1 MAYSKK
7 PKDSKKKA
15 QETHDLF
22 KLYSDKREVWAEH
35 AQEDKEFRLGKQWT
49 KEQRI
54 RLEERGQAPVVVNR
68 IHPAVEAAKAMLTSE
83 KPAFRVSP
91 REDSDNKVAQAMN
104 GVLEYMW
111 HISNGDDCL
120 RTAVDDYY
128 TTGMGCLLLYQ
139 DPMSD
144 MGKGDVKVKDI
155 DPLDVYIDPNCR
167 DRFCDDAEN
176 IIISRLYTKEQAKA
190 LYPMYKTA
198 IKNASTEN
206 FRTDRPT
213 TSRQDDGE
221 LSFPEDDRTQTYVGW
236 GGKSDDYVRGYE
248 RYYKEVVD
256 HFRVFQNF
264 DSKEDL
270 LDEEQYELYLQRKAF
285 VINGQVIGDPAI
297 AMQLMESIQQEHA
310 QAIEQAQMQGVPE
323 EEQPRLP
330 SIQEVT
336 FNDLLQQGLIDVV
349 IVPTV
354 RVHMCVVMGDKLIY
368 ERVLPISEYPLVFLM
383 NVHTRTPFP
392 TSDVR
397 MVKGLQEY
405 INKTRSLIIAHAT
418 TSTNQKILIPSGSVD
433 MREFE
438 TKWSQPGVAIEVDF
452 DQGPPQQVAPTPL
465 PNELYANEKEA
476 KNDIDHQLGLYEMM
490 MGNAQA
496 APQTYKATISL
507 DEFGQRKMKSKQAD
521 LEVALKRIGQLAI
534 PMIQQ
539 LYTNEKVIRLLQPN
553 NSMNEFTINQ
563 KIYDDK
569 QQEIGILNDITVGKY
584 DVIVVTGSTLPTNRY
599 AQLEMY
605 MDAYSKGIIDKREVL
620 KKTEVFDMQGVLER
634 TDTVGNLSKQL
645 EQAQAT
651 IKSLQGDIQTRER
664 EVYHARQRAEL
675 EKFKAQLDSTSN
687 KARAAETVFEKRL
700 NDATGQISRE
710 VRELSKETAKPIKQ
724 PLPSMTQEARNKET
738 I

>member
-1 MAYSKK
+1 
-7 PKDSKKKA
+7 
-15 QETHDLF
+15 
-22 KLYSDKREVWAEH
+22 
-35 AQEDKEFRLGKQWT
+35 
-49 KEQRI
+49 
-54 RLEERGQAPVVVNR
+54 
-68 IHPAVEAAKAMLTSE
+68 
-83 KPAFRVSP
+83 
-91 REDSDNKVAQAMN
+91 
-104 GVLEYMW
+104 
-111 HISNGDDCL
+111 
-120 RTAVDDYY
+120 
-128 TTGMGCLLLYQ
+128 
-139 DPMSD
+139 
-144 MGKGDVKVKDI
+144 
-155 DPLDVYIDPNCR
+155 
-167 DRFCDDAEN
+167 
-176 IIISRLYTKEQAKA
+176 
-190 LYPMYKTA
+190 
-198 IKNASTEN
+198 
-206 FRTDRPT
+206 
-213 TSRQDDGE
+213 
-221 LSFPEDDRTQTYVGW
+221 
-236 GGKSDDYVRGYE
+236 
-248 RYYKEVVD
+248 
-256 HFRVFQNF
+256 
-264 DSKEDL
+264 
-270 LDEEQYELYLQRKAF
+270 
-285 VINGQVIGDPAI
+285 
-297 AMQLMESIQQEHA
+297 
-310 QAIEQAQMQGVPE
+310 
-323 EEQPRLP
+323 
-330 SIQEVT
+330 
-336 FNDLLQQGLIDVV
+336 
-349 IVPTV
+349 
-354 RVHMCVVMGDKLIY
+354 
-368 ERVLPISEYPLVFLM
+368 
-383 NVHTRTPFP
+383 
-392 TSDVR
+392 
-397 MVKGLQEY
+397 
-405 INKTRSLIIAHAT
+405 
-418 TSTNQKILIPSGSVD
+418 